1 MKANKF
7 YILILV
13 VFLFQ
18 FGGFSSYA
26 QVGIKL
32 GTGTTFGTKTPS
44 AVLDLGTGIQG
55 LLLPKV
61 ALTSKTSQS
70 PLVGASFAAAA
81 PAGMTVYNTATAG
94 TAPNNV
100 TPGVYYSDGATW
112 NRNEEIIASNGLT
125 KNAENIELGGTLS
138 KHTTIAQNGF
148 NFILKPS
155 TASGMTFAAGNN
167 TANNRIFMPTDGL
180 EIQSNEVTDLTK
192 PILKVMNTG
201 ILGGEK
207 FRVQSDGKVGI
218 GTENNSTGKVPT
230 DLLHLYGGSEGAET
244 VLLNLQANAGGATT
258 QGTGVAI
265 RFSPTNP
272 LGFNLRGA
280 EIAGVNQGGNAI
292 DLIFRT
298 TSATSNFME
307 RMKIMSS
314 GEVGIGTSTPS
325 SKLHV
330 AGTVQLD
337 VMSAIDTEGALV
349 LGRADNSAVR
359 FSKIIAKSGS
369 TAATSFLAFDVH
381 DAATTNSVTRAM
393 LVRGD
398 GNVGIGTSTPSST
411 LQTNGTIAVTTGTT
425 TANSVILSSTNVTLP
440 TASTC
445 SGRIY
450 MIRNTGTVA
459 ISVSTIIAYNST
471 TAAAYS
477 LTAVEGAITVVSNGT
492 NWYRIQ

>member
-7 YILILV
+7 YLLILV

-18 FGGFSSYA
+18 FGGFSSFA

-94 TAPNNV
+94 TSPNNV
-100 TPGVYYSDGATW
+100 TAGIYYSDGMKW
-112 NRNEEIIASNGLT
+112 NRNEEIFASNGLI
-125 KNAENIELGGTLS
+125 KDVENIELGGSLT
-138 KHTTIAQNGF
+138 KHTTIEENGF

-155 TASGMTFAAGNN
+155 TTASGMTFAAGNN
-167 TANNRIFMPTDGL
+167 TANNRIYMPSDGL
-180 EIQSNEVTDLTK
+180 EIQSNEVTPSTK
-192 PILKVMNTG
+192 PIIQVMNSTN
-201 ILGGEK
+201 EK

-218 GTENNSTGKVPT
+218 GTETPT
-230 DLLHLYGGSEGAET
+230 NLLHINGGAEGVET
-244 VLLNLQANAGGATT
+244 VLLNLQVNAGSAVTS
-258 QGTGVAI
+258 GTGAAI
-265 RFSPTNP
+265 RLSPTNAI
-272 LGFNLRGA
+272 NERGVELA
-280 EIAGVNQGGNAI
+280 AVNQGANAI
-292 DLIFRT
+292 DLVFRT
-298 TSATSNFME
+298 TSAVNNFLE
-307 RMKIMSS
+307 RMKITST
-314 GEVGIGTSTPS
+314 GQVGINTNPTNIVSTSTVQSPGPTS
-325 SKLHV
+325 ILHV
-330 AGTVQLD
+330 
-337 VMSAIDTEGALV
+337 
-349 LGRADNSAVR
+349 
-359 FSKIIAKSGS
+359 
-369 TAATSFLAFDVH
+369 
-381 DAATTNSVTRAM
+381 
-393 LVRGD
+393 
-398 GNVGIGTSTPSST
+398 
-411 LQTNGTIAVTTGTT
+411 NGTIAVTTGAT

-459 ISVSTIIAYNST
+459 ISVTSIIAYNST
-471 TAAAYS
+471 TPAVYS
-477 LTAVEGAITVVSNGT
+477 LSAVEGAITVVSNGT